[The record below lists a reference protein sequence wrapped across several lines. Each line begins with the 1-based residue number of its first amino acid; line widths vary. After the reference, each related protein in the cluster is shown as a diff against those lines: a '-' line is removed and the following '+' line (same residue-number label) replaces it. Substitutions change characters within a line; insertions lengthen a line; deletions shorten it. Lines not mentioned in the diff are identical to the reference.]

1 MSIETNIN
9 NEMDIS
15 YELWNLKKE
24 ISKWTIKEN
33 QNPRRVDGKKRWI
46 GNPEHRNWYQY
57 NERGF
62 VKWNYPFADIL
73 NPYQWVKR
81 YSIKDVPL
89 SRILPNISYKDLEKT
104 WLEWPTKK
112 LTIKNFPKDK
122 ITTNAIWSQVNNP
135 CDVSCGKDSVHAIWL
150 IKSKWKQAW
159 DGQWLA
165 QYKNPV
171 YWLASHMKMVRDYKM
186 WGNYLYR
193 NRSIQWIICN
203 GFQWFYRKDEDKSL
217 KALRLIR
224 ISDACNKL
232 NKNSTQKIQRNH
244 KIDTMDK
251 ETLMAFTQL
260 TAQNETWCE
269 FTRATLERAYRLA
282 FG

>member
-9 NEMDIS
+9 NEKEIYD
-15 YELWNLKKE
+15 LLNLKKE
-24 ISKWTIKEN
+24 ISRWATKEN
-33 QNPRRVDGKKRWI
+33 QNPRRVDGKKTWT
-46 GNPEHRNWYQY
+46 GNPEHRVWYQY

-73 NPYQWVKR
+73 NPYQWVKS
-81 YSIKDVPL
+81 YSIKNVPL

-112 LTIKNFPKDK
+112 LTIKNFSKDK
-122 ITTNAIWSQVNNP
+122 IPSNTIWSKVNNP
-135 CDVSCGKDSVHAIWL
+135 CDVSCGENSIHAIWL
-150 IKSKWKQAW
+150 IKRKWVQAW

-165 QYKNPV
+165 EYKNPI
-171 YWLASHMKMVRDYKM
+171 YWLASHMKMVRDFKM
-186 WGNYLYR
+186 GDKYLYR

-203 GFQWFYRKDEDKSL
+203 GFQWFYSKNEDKSL

-224 ISDACNKL
+224 ISDACNKI
-232 NKNSTQKIQRNH
+232 NKNSNQKIQRNDR
-244 KIDTMDK
+244 IDTMDK

-269 FTRATLERAYRLA
+269 FTRNALERAYKLA
-282 FG
+282 FW